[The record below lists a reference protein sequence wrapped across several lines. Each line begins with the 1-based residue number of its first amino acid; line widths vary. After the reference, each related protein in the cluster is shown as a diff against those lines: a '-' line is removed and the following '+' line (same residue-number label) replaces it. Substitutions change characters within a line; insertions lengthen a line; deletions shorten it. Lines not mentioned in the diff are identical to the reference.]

1 MRRRPAGILS
11 LARFARMPA
20 RRRRT
25 RELRKLRASLAAAL
39 AAALAA
45 HPAGAAPEAAPD
57 AADPGALA
65 AEVREIRAALIA
77 AAAAVQAREA
87 DIAAAG
93 AALEELDARYGDNAA
108 ALDAARGRLEG
119 LLAGLALFAR
129 DPPNGLTGGPA
140 DWADV
145 VRGLLVVERL
155 VPAVR
160 ARAAIAAN
168 AAEESRRLRAEGAA
182 RRGELGAARAVLAE
196 EQARL
201 GELLERK
208 SRLQAEA
215 AAERSAE
222 TAAAAELAAR
232 AGDAG
237 ELADSIATARAE
249 AARPPPAARPAA
261 AAAPRPEGS
270 SLPWPAHGA
279 VSARFGDESR
289 GERSR
294 GISIDTAA
302 GAQVVAPDDG
312 DIVFAGPFRSYG
324 QLLII
329 AHGGG
334 YHSLMAGLARIDGL
348 VGQRVL
354 AGEPVGVMG
363 AEPGRAPALYV
374 EVRRGGG
381 PVDPIPWLLSGD
393 RKGDG

>member
-1 MRRRPAGILS
+1 MRAKRANEKTPAGRRRAQG
-11 LARFARMPA
+11 
-20 RRRRT
+20 
-25 RELRKLRASLAAAL
+25 LRAIWASLAAAL
-39 AAALAA
+39 AALAA
-45 HPAGAAPEAAPD
+45 LPAGAAPE

-77 AAAAVQAREA
+77 TAAAVQAREA

-140 DWADV
+140 DWAEV
-145 VRGLLVVERL
+145 VRGLIVVERL

-160 ARAAIAAN
+160 SRAAAA
-168 AAEESRRLRAEGAA
+168 AAAAAESRRLRAEGAA
-182 RRGELGAARAVLAE
+182 RRAELAAARAVLAD
-196 EQARL
+196 EQTRL
-201 GELLERK
+201 GALLERK

-237 ELADSIATARAE
+237 ELADSIAIARAE
-249 AARPPPAARPAA
+249 AARPPDAARPAA
-261 AAAPRPEGS
+261 AARPEGS

-393 RKGDG
+393 RKGEG

>member
-1 MRRRPAGILS
+1 MRPPVRTPAPRALP
-11 LARFARMPA
+11 R
-20 RRRRT
+20 
-25 RELRKLRASLAAAL
+25 RASLAAAL

-45 HPAGAAPEAAPD
+45 HPAGAAPG
-57 AADPGALA
+57 AADPDALA

-77 AAAAVQAREA
+77 TAAAVQAREA

-119 LLAGLALFAR
+119 ILAGLALFAR

-140 DWADV
+140 DWAEV

-160 ARAAIAAN
+160 ARAAAAAG

-182 RRGELGAARAVLAE
+182 RRAELDAARAVLAQ

-208 SRLQAEA
+208 SGLLAAA

-237 ELADSIATARAE
+237 ELADSIAIARAE
-249 AARPPPAARPAA
+249 AARPPDAGRPAA
-261 AAAPRPEGS
+261 AARPEGS

-294 GISIDTAA
+294 GISIDTAE
-302 GAQVVAPDDG
+302 GAQVVAPGDG
-312 DIVFAGPFRSYG
+312 DIVFAGLFRSYG

-363 AEPGRAPALYV
+363 ANPGRAPVLYV

-381 PVDPIPWLLSGD
+381 PVDPIPWLLSDD

>member
-1 MRRRPAGILS
+1 MRRRLAGMR
-11 LARFARMPA
+11 AKRAKEEMPA

-25 RELRKLRASLAAAL
+25 QQGLRELWVCLAAAL
-39 AAALAA
+39 AAL
-45 HPAGAAPEAAPD
+45 PAGAAPE

-77 AAAAVQAREA
+77 TAAAVQAREA

-93 AALEELDARYGDNAA
+93 AALVELDARYGDNAA

-140 DWADV
+140 DWAEV
-145 VRGLLVVERL
+145 VRGLIVVERL

-160 ARAAIAAN
+160 SRAAAAAG

-182 RRGELGAARAVLAE
+182 RRAELAAARAVLAD

-201 GELLERK
+201 GALLERK

-222 TAAAAELAAR
+222 TAAAAALAAR

-237 ELADSIATARAE
+237 ELADSIAIARAE
-249 AARPPPAARPAA
+249 AARPPDAARPAA
-261 AAAPRPEGS
+261 AARPEGS

-393 RKGDG
+393 RKGEG